1 MFFINY
7 LAAILLF
14 LIGLY
19 GLIRARNVIRMILN
33 LGLMESA
40 TYLLMIALGYR
51 AGGTAPIYYEVQ
63 IVPGQTVVVDP
74 VVQAL
79 ASTAIVIGV
88 VTLALALALVVQL
101 ARHYR
106 TLDAGRMRELHG

>member
-19 GLIRARNVIRMILN
+19 GLIRARNVVRMILN

-40 TYLLMIALGYR
+40 TYLLMVAAGYR
-51 AGGTAPIYYEVQ
+51 AGGTAPIYYEVHV
-63 IVPGQTVVVDP
+63 VPGETVVVDP
-74 VVQAL
+74 IVQAL

-88 VTLALALALVVQL
+88 VTLALALALTIQL

-106 TLDAGRMRELHG
+106 TLDSRRMRELFG